1 MVKLQR
7 CGKEEYRF
15 GTVVMP
21 EARGTEGTGSVSYSC
36 INSLL
41 KKKKKKKQEE
51 KAQNTYDR
59 ATASAVGNRRLRY
72 SLHVCNCR
80 Q

>member
-1 MVKLQR
+1 MPKLQR
-7 CGKEEYRF
+7 CGKKEYRF

-21 EARGTEGTGSVSYSC
+21 EARGTEGTGSVSCSC

-41 KKKKKKKQEE
+41 KKKKRHRKKKPRTPMT
-51 KAQNTYDR
+51 A
-59 ATASAVGNRRLRY
+59 AASAVGNRRLCY
-72 SLHVCNCR
+72 SLHVCSFR